1 MYLLPMQPVI
11 NSELRI
17 DGDVEIHPTASLAPG
32 IILIAAPG
40 NRITIG
46 ADVCIGSGVI
56 FNAGQGDIEVESG
69 AILGSEVLIIGKTHI
84 GNKACIGSC
93 VTIFQTSVPAMT
105 VVASGSILGDISRQV
120 NLVEISAEPVKK
132 THHEEYPS
140 LWDEPEEDTKETHT
154 TTNTNNNSDL
164 LTPQTPSTSQNN
176 LEQSSPQEEIK
187 SVDISE
193 LDTNGEKLAQTK
205 GVAIGQ
211 VYINQLLFTLFPH
224 KQNSK

>member
-1 MYLLPMQPVI
+1 MQPVI
-11 NSELRI
+11 NSDLRI
-17 DGDVEIHPTASLAPG
+17 YGEVEIHPTASLAPG

-40 NRITIG
+40 NRIIIG

-56 FNAGQGDIEVESG
+56 FNAGQGDIEIESG

-84 GNKACIGSC
+84 GNKACIGSS
-93 VTIFQTSVPAMT
+93 VTIFQTSIPATT
-105 VVASGSILGDISRQV
+105 VVASGSVLGDISRQV
-120 NLVEISAEPVKK
+120 EIVETSTEPVKK

-140 LWDEPEEDTKETHT
+140 FWDEPEEDTKETHPA
-154 TTNTNNNSDL
+154 TNNNSDL
-164 LTPQTPSTSQNN
+164 PTLKTPSTSQNN
-176 LEQSSPQEEIK
+176 LEQSSPQEEVK

-193 LDTNGEKLAQTK
+193 LDTNGEKPEQTK
-205 GVAIGQ
+205 GFAIGQ